1 MASLLEL
8 QNETLFPLEWLSQ
21 GMGDQALETILD
33 HGLEKSLSENEA
45 NGKKV
50 KVLVAQPCLTLCD
63 TMDYRP
69 PGSSVHGILQARM
82 LERVAILFSR
92 GSSQPKV

>member
-1 MASLLEL
+1 MVPLLEL

-50 KVLVAQPCLTLCD
+50 KVLVA
-63 TMDYRP
+63 
-69 PGSSVHGILQARM
+69 
-82 LERVAILFSR
+82 
-92 GSSQPKV
+92 